1 MAPAEPAP
9 PPPAAP
15 AASPSPAA
23 PQGTPAPPQP
33 PAAGVLIPDLCNG
46 AAVLRVLLISQ
57 MLAGLL
63 VLAAPG
69 GDLVLGPRLVL
80 LSLFLHWISLCSC
93 ALLCAARPFLARRS
107 LRGAVLLALA
117 GLQLLT
123 LLISE
128 AAWRIGAWLQWEGFV
143 SGHEHLLFLVRI
155 QLIGLLVWV
164 MLLRYFFLQQQ
175 WQQQVAA
182 AAEAKLL
189 ALQARI
195 RPHFLFNC
203 LNSLVA
209 LIPQRPAEAE
219 RLVENLAELLR
230 AALGRPDGQH
240 TLAEEIQLTRA
251 YLEIEQLRIGERLR
265 VDWQVAPGVEQARV
279 PLLSLQPL
287 VENAIYH
294 GIEQCAGGGTVE
306 IHAAPSR
313 PGMVELRVRNPI
325 SGSPGSPG
333 RQIAQDNIRHR
344 LALLHGAQ
352 ARMHV
357 TADAHSYHV
366 GLELPA

>member
-1 MAPAEPAP
+1 MGYRDRLARDLDRWI
-9 PPPAAP
+9 
-15 AASPSPAA
+15 
-23 PQGTPAPPQP
+23 
-33 PAAGVLIPDLCNG
+33 AAGWV
-46 AAVLRVLLISQ
+46 
-57 MLAGLL
+57 
-63 VLAAPG
+63 APG
-69 GDLVLGPRLVL
+69 HRDAILGDVGGRGPNW
-80 LSLFLHWISLCSC
+80 SATG
-93 ALLCAARPFLARRS
+93 ALAIL
-107 LRGAVLLALA
+107 GAVLLALA

-219 RLVENLAELLR
+219 RLVEKVPNLFIDFSFML
-230 AALGRPDGQH
+230 
-240 TLAEEIQLTRA
+240 I
-251 YLEIEQLRIGERLR
+251 RISVL
-265 VDWQVAPGVEQARV
+265 
-279 PLLSLQPL
+279 
-287 VENAIYH
+287 
-294 GIEQCAGGGTVE
+294 C
-306 IHAAPSR
+306 
-313 PGMVELRVRNPI
+313 
-325 SGSPGSPG
+325 
-333 RQIAQDNIRHR
+333 
-344 LALLHGAQ
+344 
-352 ARMHV
+352 
-357 TADAHSYHV
+357 
-366 GLELPA
+366 